1 MSQASAQGAATA
13 VAPAPAAPSVA
24 AGPPAVVGAPS
35 GTPARVRDTPQQLR
49 LLTVQVIVAGLVVGL
64 VGARRAGNQ
73 RAYQLIAVLGV
84 VAGAIGALLVIVS
97 GAISAQL

>member
-1 MSQASAQGAATA
+1 VTEPSSTPEAKVNWLA
-13 VAPAPAAPSVA
+13 VVA
-24 AGPPAVVGAPS
+24 LVVGAVSIFFNPY
-35 GTPARVRDTPQQLR
+35 
-49 LLTVQVIVAGLVVGL
+49 LLVSVIAIVLGIVGL

-73 RAYQLIAVLGV
+73 RAYQLIAVLGI

>member
-1 MSQASAQGAATA
+1 MTEPSSTPEAKVNWLA
-13 VAPAPAAPSVA
+13 VVA
-24 AGPPAVVGAPS
+24 LVVGAVSIFFNPY
-35 GTPARVRDTPQQLR
+35 
-49 LLTVQVIVAGLVVGL
+49 LLVSVIAIVLGIVGL

-73 RAYQLIAVLGV
+73 RAYQIIAVLGI

>member
-1 MSQASAQGAATA
+1 VTEPSSTPEAKVNWLA
-13 VAPAPAAPSVA
+13 VVA
-24 AGPPAVVGAPS
+24 LVVGAVSIFFNPY
-35 GTPARVRDTPQQLR
+35 
-49 LLTVQVIVAGLVVGL
+49 LLVSVIAIVLGIVGL

-73 RAYQLIAVLGV
+73 RAYQIIAVLGI